1 MTSID
6 YDALRGQSGGDPLDG
21 IHEAYL
27 MRAALVDTSQGS
39 RLVTEWQ
46 TFNEPRYYWTT
57 WFGFEGNRLQFTQEF
72 LDALGIDRATLMND
86 DAFESELSKVQ
97 GTVYQVRTEAG
108 AAWINTYV
116 EDAAQVAAQTDLPI
130 DTADLPPT
138 PPPPGAPTPAG
149 VGAGTQNQS
158 PADDDDI
165 PF

>member
-1 MTSID
+1 
-6 YDALRGQSGGDPLDG
+6 
-21 IHEAYL
+21 
-27 MRAALVDTSQGS
+27 
-39 RLVTEWQ
+39 
-46 TFNEPRYYWTT
+46 
-57 WFGFEGNRLQFTQEF
+57 
-72 LDALGIDRATLMND
+72 MND
-86 DAFESELSKVQ
+86 GAFESELSKVQ

-149 VGAGTQNQS
+149 VGAGAQNQS